1 MSEIQWRDTKEKFVI
16 TLDKSL
22 FDKETFLEIVQ
33 ILRLRY
39 LLRKADFDG
48 SVEKE
53 SEEILSEWWEQ
64 NKHRFIPPEA

>member
-22 FDKETFLEIVQ
+22 FGKEEFLEIIQ
-33 ILRLRY
+33 MLRLRY
-39 LLRKADFDG
+39 LLQKAKFDNSIENEG
-48 SVEKE
+48 
-53 SEEILSEWWEQ
+53 EEILSEWWEE